1 MLIDPLVLAICLLF
15 AGIGF
20 VVLILSPLI
29 MELKR
34 PKDRG
39 PRKMVRTPLERR
51 IRRSVKK
58 PAAVGSDSAE
68 DVDSTQDLEALLH
81 EAGVRT
87 ARIGKDTVRIFGD
100 VLFLPRLKVLDNI
113 VVEGTLDLSHQC
125 VLNQS
130 AKVKGQVS
138 VGNRVVIKGNLV
150 SEGDVNI
157 LDEAVVGGSVHSEG
171 SVKIGENVF
180 IASSVVATGDV
191 ELYENSEVAKNI
203 LTRGVIRVLPRTRVD
218 LPSDIDKIG

>member
-1 MLIDPLVLAICLLF
+1 MFVDPLILAMCLLF

-20 VVLILSPLI
+20 TILVFSPLI

-39 PRKMVRTPLERR
+39 PRKVTRTPLERR
-51 IRRSVKK
+51 IRRSVQK
-58 PAAVGSDSAE
+58 PVVIGSDSAE
-68 DVDSTQDLEALLH
+68 DADSTKDLEVLLH
-81 EAGVRT
+81 EAGVKT
-87 ARIGKDTVRIFGD
+87 ARIGKDTVRVFSD

-113 VVEGTLDLSHQC
+113 VVEGTLDLSHHC

-130 AKVKGQVS
+130 AKVKGPVS

-157 LDEAVVGGSVHSEG
+157 LDEAVIGGSVHSDG

-203 LTRGVIRVLPRTRVD
+203 LTRGVIRVLPRMRVD
-218 LPSDIDKIG
+218 LPSGIDKIG